1 MVGTKLLLQV
11 GYVLNVMEATT
22 REIFSMYLF
31 IIIISNL
38 MIGLFHEIFFRC
50 GNVAAIFELDE
61 HLQKEF
67 IIFEAAPQETRGVP
81 VKKPL
86 PDYFL

>member
-1 MVGTKLLLQV
+1 ML
-11 GYVLNVMEATT
+11 
-22 REIFSMYLF
+22 IFCY
-31 IIIISNL
+31 
-38 MIGLFHEIFFRC
+38 RC